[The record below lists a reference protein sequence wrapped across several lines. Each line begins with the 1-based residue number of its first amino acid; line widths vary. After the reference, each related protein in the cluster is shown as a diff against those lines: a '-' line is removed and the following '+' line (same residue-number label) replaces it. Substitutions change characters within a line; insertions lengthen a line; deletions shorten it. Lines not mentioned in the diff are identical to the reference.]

1 MLVFY
6 LLFFQDF
13 AREMGRVSLEGE
25 LKTSQTRT
33 VALQDIPP
41 RTLQR
46 AIRHF
51 RRLWLSLSLLHSFT
65 PLLISL
71 VSLRSP
77 PLRILRPLFSRSQR
91 NQRTDNTTQT
101 AHKILVLPCNCN
113 KLTSSTVGCCCSHFT
128 FCSKVKPP

>member
-13 AREMGRVSLEGE
+13 AREMGRVSLEGQ

-33 VALQDIPP
+33 VALQDITP

-77 PLRILRPLFSRSQR
+77 SLRILRPLFSRSQR
-91 NQRTDNTTQT
+91 NQRTDSSFHNTTKPRTKYLCFLVIATSCHPVQWV
-101 AHKILVLPCNCN
+101 AAVAILLFAA
-113 KLTSSTVGCCCSHFT
+113 K
-128 FCSKVKPP
+128 